1 MAFYLPLFEGLIDY
15 GDCKMCDR
23 TFEHIDERTHLLATL
38 LALYPFTDTR
48 LLAEEF
54 KMAEHTVSL
63 TAHANHIYK
72 SSEKRS
78 EINSQ
83 NGREIF
89 LRLLHG
95 KRKEKIKG
103 KFNEKK

>member
-1 MAFYLPLFEGLIDY
+1 M
-15 GDCKMCDR
+15 
-23 TFEHIDERTHLLATL
+23 LATL

-95 KRKEKIKG
+95 KRKKKIKG